1 MSIKKSFAALVA
13 IAGLAAVIEPVE
25 AQAGGSTYYACYVAN
40 SGTVYRIKAAGTPA
54 ACTKSTHVE
63 FQWVD
68 FGRARDPIV
77 AQTSITIL
85 PGYVRSVAAQC
96 PLGSVLTT
104 GGYSVPTDAPVRVII
119 SRPETGNPAIN
130 SGIWFVRAWNE
141 SASPQEV
148 IAHAHCLRL

>member
-1 MSIKKSFAALVA
+1 M
-13 IAGLAAVIEPVE
+13 
-25 AQAGGSTYYACYVAN
+25 AN

-96 PLGSVLTT
+96 PLGSVLYT

-141 SASPQEV
+141 SATPQEV
-148 IAHAHCLRL
+148 IAHAHCLRP